1 MLVTLL
7 GRSTIVWGK
16 DRERNRG
23 GYYVSDA
30 ARLPI
35 PWRVCRRSV
44 GGRVA
49 LGISITAAKERGK
62 GKMTTLRRRFLCAI
76 GAVLLVGLLSACGLA
91 ESGGGRRR
99 QGIASVISSVAR
111 RKPG

>member
-7 GRSTIVWGK
+7 GRSTTVRGK
-16 DRERNRG
+16 EQKSNRG
-23 GYYVSDA
+23 GYYASDA

-76 GAVLLVGLLSACGLA
+76 GAVFLVGWRGAAGSRRAEEGLV
-91 ESGGGRRR
+91 R
-99 QGIASVISSVAR
+99 
-111 RKPG
+111 